1 MPSQNKCSLLEVA
14 DSLGKPE
21 LMVIDS
27 SRDRKQNYLSTVLAS
42 GFRALEKKIQINPE
56 AEAW

>member
-1 MPSQNKCSLLEVA
+1 MA
-14 DSLGKPE
+14 DFFVKLE

>member
-1 MPSQNKCSLLEVA
+1 MSFQSKGCLFEEMA
-14 DSLGKPE
+14 DFFVKLE

-42 GFRALEKKIQINPE
+42 GFRALEKKKFR
-56 AEAW
+56 